1 MQKACFF
8 ILFAFSFLLGNS
20 STRDNNPPPEDVY
33 KSFNGI
39 LIYYEYTPF
48 DTTLYEVYVTKNKI
62 RVDSYNG
69 LEKKGD
75 PNKIV
80 IYNLKDQKILALKPS
95 ALIYKYINSNAN
107 YEPCSE
113 GCEILIDKNIY
124 KYITGI
130 KCKQYRVRNKAENT
144 DITYWV
150 PEEKYTFYSQMMAM
164 KHSIKRPHKYFFK
177 LPNHEYVFPMQTV
190 ERTLLREEKSS
201 FKVIHF
207 EESTI
212 VDNIFEI
219 PEGYN
224 LSN

>member
-8 ILFAFSFLLGNS
+8 ILFAFSYLIGNS
-20 STRDNNPPPEDVY
+20 IPTDKMPPPEDIN

-39 LIYYEYTPF
+39 LKYYEYTPF
-48 DTTLYEVYVTKNKI
+48 DTTLYEVFVTKSKI
-62 RVDSYNG
+62 RVDSYSG
-69 LEKKGD
+69 KEKNGD

-80 IYNLKDQKILALKPS
+80 IYNLKNQKILALKPS
-95 ALIYKYINSNAN
+95 AQIYKYITSNA
-107 YEPCSE
+107 EHTPCSD

-124 KYITGI
+124 KYITGV

-144 DITYWV
+144 DITYWI
-150 PEEKYTFYSQMMAM
+150 PEEKYTFYAQMMTM
-164 KHSIKRPHKYFFK
+164 KHSIRRPHKYFFK
-177 LPNHEYVFPMQTV
+177 LPNHETVFPMQTV

-219 PEGYN
+219 PKGYN